1 MKKLLSS
8 ILALTL
14 AFNPIVGYCETPP
27 EVENQLF
34 YNETN
39 EKIKTEEVENQ
50 NISSE
55 ISETKKIDANTSDT
69 DTNFSNIKNLFTAEF
84 NKFSSYLKVN
94 TEKFKTFINKKA
106 EEQRGN
112 SVAKKQK
119 ESQALQYMST
129 NQYLV
134 HQLKN
139 LGLALFKYSLL
150 FYSVAVPV
158 WIYTI
163 YKSNEGYKKGN
174 ISGYNDGKKIGEE
187 KGEQA
192 RKEGEQA
199 GIEAKEAGELD
210 AAKIREDAESESRL
224 IIENAK
230 KANRQTFIES
240 IPVLKNTAA
249 YLELIVDTLDGISD
263 SFATNI
269 LVAGA
274 CQSLDKINQFIDEQ
288 TKNK

>member
-14 AFNPIVGYCETPP
+14 AFNPIFGYCETPP
-27 EVENQLF
+27 EVENQLVS
-34 YNETN
+34 NETN

-150 FYSVAVPV
+150 FYSVAIPG
-158 WIYTI
+158 WIYTL
-163 YKSNEGYKKGN
+163 YKSKEGYKKGH
-174 ISGYNDGKKIGEE
+174 SAGYNDGKKIGEK

-192 RKEGEQA
+192 RKEGNLA
-199 GIEAKEAGELD
+199 
-210 AAKIREDAESESRL
+210 AAKVREEAESEGKL

-230 KANRQTFIES
+230 KANIQTFIES

-263 SFATNI
+263 SFTTNI

-274 CQSLDKINQFIDEQ
+274 RQILDKINQFIDEQ

>member
-14 AFNPIVGYCETPP
+14 AFNPIVGYCETP
-27 EVENQLF
+27 EIENQLVF
-34 YNETN
+34 
-39 EKIKTEEVENQ
+39 TEIN
-50 NISSE
+50 
-55 ISETKKIDANTSDT
+55 ETKKIDVNTSDT
-69 DTNFSNIKNLFTAEF
+69 NSSNPQNLFAAEF
-84 NKFSSYLKVN
+84 NKFASYLKTN

-106 EEQRGN
+106 EEQRCN
-112 SVAKKQK
+112 SVSKKQK
-119 ESQALQYMST
+119 ESQTLQDMST

-150 FYSVAVPV
+150 FYSVAVPG

-163 YKSNEGYKKGN
+163 YKSNEGYKKGHFA
-174 ISGYNDGKKIGEE
+174 GYNDGKKIGEK

-192 RKEGEQA
+192 RKEGDLA
-199 GIEAKEAGELD
+199 
-210 AAKIREDAESESRL
+210 AAKAREEAESEGKL

-230 KANRQTFIES
+230 KVNRQTFIES

-263 SFATNI
+263 SFTTNI

-274 CQSLDKINQFIDEQ
+274 RQSLDKINQFIDEQ